1 MNDRNCNNFS
11 NDLCKAL
18 LGIEIPGYVNR
29 CAYLAS
35 FFSCCIPSTRDEDDE
50 PPHVNRFQG
59 RGNRLGV
66 PDQQAVDVCVIG
78 LW

>member
-18 LGIEIPGYVNR
+18 LGTEIPGYVNR

-66 PDQQAVDVCVIG
+66 PDQQAVEVCVIG